1 MSGYENIQ
9 CSPEQLGLSIKSQRK
24 KNLFLTG
31 ATKAVINSCID
42 NHTEDVK
49 DFFFRRGY
57 NEFIKVLLHM

>member
-1 MSGYENIQ
+1 MKIFNVHLNNWV
-9 CSPEQLGLSIKSQRK
+9 CLLGPKEK

-49 DFFFRRGY
+49 DFFFS
-57 NEFIKVLLHM
+57 

>member
-1 MSGYENIQ
+1 MKIFNVHLNNWV
-9 CSPEQLGLSIKSQRK
+9 CLLGPKEK

-42 NHTEDVK
+42 NHTEGVK

-57 NEFIKVLLHM
+57 NDFIKVLLHM